1 MHQLI
6 DARQGGWNGDQ
17 RNRIEALKLT
27 WMQTNVDTFLAVDV
41 FDQEL
46 YPTVT
51 VINIANPLWVEGGI
65 KWGDIKISHLDK

>member
-1 MHQLI
+1 
-6 DARQGGWNGDQ
+6 
-17 RNRIEALKLT
+17 
-27 WMQTNVDTFLAVDV
+27 MQTNVDTFLAVDV